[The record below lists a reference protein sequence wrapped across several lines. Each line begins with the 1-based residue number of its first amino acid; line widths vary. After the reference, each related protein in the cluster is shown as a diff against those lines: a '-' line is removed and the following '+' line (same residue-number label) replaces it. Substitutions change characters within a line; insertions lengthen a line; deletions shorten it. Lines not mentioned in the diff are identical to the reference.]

1 MQVRVDRV
9 DTFEDGLLEG
19 ISVLLRQLSTSNH
32 DVSPADLDEIIK
44 SPKTELLVARANS
57 QIVGMLTLVLV
68 RIPTKL
74 RAQIEDV
81 VVLDSF
87 RGKGIGEALIRA
99 ALRSAKSAGAGAVDL
114 TSRPSR
120 ASAGRL
126 YERIGFARRE
136 TDVYRI
142 SLQGYAAGSSTVR

>member
-1 MQVRVDRV
+1 MQVRVDRI
-9 DTFEDGLLEG
+9 DTLEPGLLEG
-19 ISVLLRQLSTSNH
+19 ITVLLRQLSTSNRN
-32 DVSPADLDEIIK
+32 VSATDLDEIIK
-44 SPKTELLVARANS
+44 SSVTELLVARTDAK
-57 QIVGMLTLVLV
+57 IVGMLTLVLV

-99 ALRSAKSAGAGAVDL
+99 ALRSAELAGAAAVDL

-126 YERIGFARRE
+126 YERVGFIRRE

-142 SLQGYAAGSSTVR
+142 SLRG